1 MYSSFFLT
9 RRVLLA
15 VLIIYADEYP
25 NTQII
30 LNTIGCLLHV
40 IFIGYVMPFDVPWMN
55 TLELTNEFLVLT
67 NCYYLFIFSDGLVNK
82 P

>member
-9 RRVLLA
+9 QRVLLA

-30 LNTIGCLLHV
+30 LNTIGCLLQV
-40 IFIGYVMPFDVPWMN
+40 IFIGHVMPFDVPWMN

-67 NCYYLFIFSDGLVNK
+67 SCYYLFIFSDGLVNK